1 MATEVSCGQCQGRLL
16 VETLGVVVAC
26 PHCGTHLSIPAP
38 EPVPPPVAPEPPA
51 PQFAAAPEPTPI
63 PEPVY
68 TPTPVVEPPPTP
80 VLEFPVAAPPENH
93 QPASTVAVTTEPPI
107 PESIPVQ
114 EAPPQPVMFTAPLLE
129 PETLAGPPADW
140 APPAVPEWTAPVEP
154 APPMPVG
161 ATELQLSSTQQFSLG
176 AIAVE
181 AAKSTPHLAVPDF
194 AAASAT
200 APQLA
205 PISFGT
211 APGPAPAP
219 APISFDFGATPVA
232 PAAPT
237 VAAAPPASTPPMTFG
252 TAPAAPAPMTF
263 GAPSAS
269 PAPSFNFDM
278 GSSAAP
284 RSVTSGAAPSAATSS
299 FAEPVTYG
307 SPAEV
312 LTTSVAEDGPTFA
325 DSELLKRQKFLFTVL
340 VVVGSYASCMTI
352 VVLYLLIRGQASNLE
367 SLPDLAPPRGDNGQL
382 SWRYNP
388 PKNSVASGHVLS
400 LGQSRRFGSVNVT
413 PLKVTRGSVKFEHF
427 LGEAG
432 MTREPT
438 PPVLKLWI
446 KFENVSRNQKF
457 APVDPYLLFT
467 RKSGGMGD
475 PIQANSFIATLENQR
490 KGTPDSNIFEMSKES
505 EFRMVG
511 QNLSVD
517 LEPGEKLETF
527 IPSDEEATS
536 LSGDLV
542 WRVQFRKGYNPSSK
556 RGVTTLIDVR
566 FNSRDVKDERG
577 A

>member
-38 EPVPPPVAPEPPA
+38 EPVPPPPVAPEPPV
-51 PQFAAAPEPTPI
+51 PQFAAAPEPAPV
-63 PEPVY
+63 PEPIY
-68 TPTPVVEPPPTP
+68 MPAPVVEPPTP
-80 VLEFPVAAPPENH
+80 VLEFPAAAPPENH
-93 QPASTVAVTTEPPI
+93 QSATAVAVTPEAPI
-107 PESIPVQ
+107 PEPIPVQ
-114 EAPPQPVMFTAPLLE
+114 ETQPQPVMFTAPLLE
-129 PETLAGPPADW
+129 PETPAAPPADW
-140 APPAVPEWTAPVEP
+140 TPPAAPEWTAPVEP

-161 ATELQLSSTQQFSLG
+161 ATELQLSATQQLSLG

-194 AAASAT
+194 ATASAV

-205 PISFGT
+205 PMSFGAT
-211 APGPAPAP
+211 PAPPAP
-219 APISFDFGATPVA
+219 APISFDFGAAPAT

-237 VAAAPPASTPPMTFG
+237 TLAAAPPAPTPPMTFG
-252 TAPAAPAPMTF
+252 AAPAATTPMTF
-263 GAPSAS
+263 GAASAS

-278 GSSAAP
+278 GSTAAP
-284 RSVTSGAAPSAATSS
+284 RSVASGAAPSAAPTT
-299 FAEPVTYG
+299 FADPVTYG
-307 SPAEV
+307 SPGEV
-312 LTTSVAEDGPTFA
+312 LTTSVAEDAPTFA
-325 DSELLKRQKFLFTVL
+325 DSELLARQKFLFMVL

-352 VVLYLLIRGQASNLE
+352 VVLYMLIRGQASNLE

-382 SWRYNP
+382 SWKYNP
-388 PKNSVASGHVLS
+388 PKNNVASGHVLS

-490 KGTPDSNIFEMSKES
+490 KGNRITN
-505 EFRMVG
+505 
-511 QNLSVD
+511 
-517 LEPGEKLETF
+517 
-527 IPSDEEATS
+527 
-536 LSGDLV
+536 
-542 WRVQFRKGYNPSSK
+542 
-556 RGVTTLIDVR
+556 
-566 FNSRDVKDERG
+566 
-577 A
+577 

>member
-1 MATEVSCGQCQGRLL
+1 
-16 VETLGVVVAC
+16 
-26 PHCGTHLSIPAP
+26 
-38 EPVPPPVAPEPPA
+38 VP
-51 PQFAAAPEPTPI
+51 T
-63 PEPVY
+63 
-68 TPTPVVEPPPTP
+68 
-80 VLEFPVAAPPENH
+80 
-93 QPASTVAVTTEPPI
+93 
-107 PESIPVQ
+107 
-114 EAPPQPVMFTAPLLE
+114 
-129 PETLAGPPADW
+129 
-140 APPAVPEWTAPVEP
+140 
-154 APPMPVG
+154 G
-161 ATELQLSSTQQFSLG
+161 ATELQLSATQQLSLG

-181 AAKSTPHLAVPDF
+181 AAKSAPQLAIPDF
-194 AAASAT
+194 ANASAT
-200 APQLA
+200 AP
-205 PISFGT
+205 
-211 APGPAPAP
+211 PAPT
-219 APISFDFGATPVA
+219 PISFDFGAAPVP

-237 VAAAPPASTPPMTFG
+237 TFAAAPVAPTPPMTFG
-252 TAPAAPAPMTF
+252 AAPTAAAPMTF
-263 GAPSAS
+263 GAPAAS

-278 GSSAAP
+278 GSIATPGPVTASTAVPAAP
-284 RSVTSGAAPSAATSS
+284 TTFGAAPSYSS
-299 FAEPVTYG
+299 PTEASTI
-307 SPAEV
+307 
-312 LTTSVAEDGPTFA
+312 SVAEDPMFS
-325 DSELLKRQKFLFTVL
+325 DSDLLAKQKFLFTVL

-352 VVLYLLIRGQASNLE
+352 VVLYMLIRGQASNLE
-367 SLPDLAPPRGDNGQL
+367 SLPDLAPPRGENGQL

-388 PKNSVASGHVLS
+388 PKNNVASGHVLT

-427 LGEAG
+427 LGDAG

-490 KGTPDSNIFEMSKES
+490 QGTPDSNVFEMSKES